1 MPNRLARSTSPYL
14 RQHADNPVD
23 WYEWGPEALAR
34 AKAEDKPILLSVG
47 YSACHWCHVM
57 AHESFEDDAIAAV
70 MNERFVN
77 IKVDREERPDL
88 DAIYQKVVQ
97 LLGQGGGWPLTVFL
111 TPECKPFY
119 GGTYF
124 PPQSRHGRPGF
135 VQVLLTLAD
144 LYAEDKTK
152 IEMQVESFIDGLQSI
167 AAIVDEERKGADKLP
182 ALDSDDAL
190 VEAGQRLV
198 AKIDPTWG
206 GFGREPKFPNATGL
220 ELLARL
226 ARGKGELARQS
237 GDALRLTLDK
247 MYEGGIYDHLRGG
260 FARYATDRV
269 WLVPH
274 FEKMLYD
281 NAQLVGLYAEAA
293 VRWPDAEHLR
303 RVVHESIDYLVTDM
317 RAKSGLFYA
326 ATDADSEGEEGK
338 YFCWT
343 KPELARLLGDEAEPF
358 ATIYGVEEGGNF
370 EHGWSILHL
379 PRTLAERA
387 DEHGTTIAALLER
400 LAPARAKL
408 LAHRYTRVP
417 PLTDEKLLTSWN
429 ALLASGLCRA
439 ASAAEAWGE
448 PQPAWVEHA
457 RTIVDVLVREHIDKG
472 GHVLRASFEGRA
484 HTRGC
489 LDDLAFLGRA
499 CLDVHEHTLEPD
511 WLEHART
518 LALRGLAQHARG
530 TGDGFYFTAAD
541 AEPLI
546 ERDESP
552 HDGPLPSG
560 LGVMVELLARLDA
573 AQAEWAPDGTRRL
586 LERTLDRFRSASG
599 QPFAYASLVGAAA
612 FAAPSA
618 CHVTIS
624 GPSAGDPA
632 VRSLAARIRSA
643 RLRHVHAI
651 SLSFE
656 PGDAVRAIVCR
667 QQVCSAPIGDPDR
680 VVAALD

>member
-34 AKAEDKPILLSVG
+34 AIAEDKPILLSVG

-57 AHESFEDDAIAAV
+57 AHESFEDDAVAAV

-77 IKVDREERPDL
+77 IKVDREERPDI

-111 TPECKPFY
+111 TPQQQPFY

-152 IEMQVESFIDGLQSI
+152 IEMQVESFRDGLQSI
-167 AAIVDEERKGADKLP
+167 AAIVDDERKSADKLP
-182 ALDSDDAL
+182 ALDDTDAL
-190 VEAGQRLV
+190 REAGKRLV
-198 AKIDPTWG
+198 ARVDTTWG

-226 ARGKGELARQS
+226 ARGQDNLAREA

-260 FARYATDRV
+260 FARYSVDRV

-281 NAQLVGLYAEAA
+281 NAQLVALYADASL
-293 VRWPDAEHLR
+293 RWPDVEHYR
-303 RVVHESIDYLVTDM
+303 RVVIESIDYLVADM
-317 RAKSGLFYA
+317 RAQNGLFYA

-343 KPELARLLGDEAEPF
+343 PAELAELLGDETLF
-358 ATIYGVEEGGNF
+358 ASVYGVKEGGNF
-370 EHGWSILHL
+370 EHGWSILNL
-379 PRTLAERA
+379 PRTLAQRA
-387 DEHGTTIAALLER
+387 EEHGITIAELLAR

-417 PLTDEKLLTSWN
+417 PLRDDKLLTSWN

-439 ASAAEAWGE
+439 ASAAEAWGDDE
-448 PQPAWVEHA
+448 RARAWLELA
-457 RTIVDVLVREHIDKG
+457 TTIVQTLLREHVDG
-472 GHVLRASFEGRA
+472 DGRVLRASFEGRA
-484 HTRGC
+484 HTRGF

-499 CLDVHEHTLEPD
+499 CLDVHEHTLDPQ
-511 WLEHART
+511 WLAHART
-518 LALRGLAQHARG
+518 LAERGVAQHGHDRG
-530 TGDGFYFTAAD
+530 FWFTAGD
-541 AEPLI
+541 AESLI

-552 HDGPLPSG
+552 HDGP
-560 LGVMVELLARLDA
+560 
-573 AQAEWAPDGTRRL
+573 
-586 LERTLDRFRSASG
+586 
-599 QPFAYASLVGAAA
+599 
-612 FAAPSA
+612 
-618 CHVTIS
+618 
-624 GPSAGDPA
+624 
-632 VRSLAARIRSA
+632 
-643 RLRHVHAI
+643 
-651 SLSFE
+651 
-656 PGDAVRAIVCR
+656 
-667 QQVCSAPIGDPDR
+667 
-680 VVAALD
+680 